1 MGASIPNDNK
11 MSKVR
16 ATEDF
21 LTLDGKVYKLD
32 QTKVT
37 LLKDKE
43 ELEKGKDELM
53 ETRMIETVKGGKLN
67 KNRGIEEQVQ
77 CKLIF
82 KPQYKTKNA
91 PDINLVVFSVS
102 QKPVWGNYQ
111 GICEVEGKWIR
122 INLFGFYEHFYARW

>member
-53 ETRMIETVKGGKLN
+53 ETRMIETIKGGKLN
-67 KNRGIEEQVQ
+67 KNRGIEE
-77 CKLIF
+77 
-82 KPQYKTKNA
+82 
-91 PDINLVVFSVS
+91 
-102 QKPVWGNYQ
+102 
-111 GICEVEGKWIR
+111 
-122 INLFGFYEHFYARW
+122 